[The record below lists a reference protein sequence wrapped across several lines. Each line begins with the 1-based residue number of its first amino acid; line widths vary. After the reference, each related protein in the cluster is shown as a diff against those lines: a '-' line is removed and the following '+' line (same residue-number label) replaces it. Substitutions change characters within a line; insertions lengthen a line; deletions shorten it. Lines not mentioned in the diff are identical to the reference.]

1 MMSSIQ
7 GYNSIVPSASRMDWL
22 KEKFDIFM
30 LNLYSESPTPAEFWI
45 PIAAYFTVGIASLL
59 MFLYLLSL
67 WRRKISVSWMKVIA
81 RSKRRN
87 FERNQTLPTAQH
99 IWSTESLLRA
109 KGLKCC
115 VCLESISPAQPIGQV
130 ITSENMVHRCD
141 VCGAAAHMVCSSN
154 SQRDCKCVS
163 LFGSKHVVHQWTVLW
178 TDIADQPQE
187 AQYCSHCE
195 EPCNGSFLGGPI
207 YCCMWC
213 QRLVHV
219 DCHSSMSTE
228 TGDICDLGPF
238 RRLILSP
245 LFVRTKNKPGGILS
259 SITHGANEFASTVR
273 GHLRS
278 RTRRQKFHNRF
289 PSDSTAGESNDDSSS
304 DTTAYSNQRAKD
316 VKANVVSV
324 QRYSDNELYSS
335 ESDCKEVVSEPRR
348 LHNYDAGGAKLRY
361 VLTDLPADARPLL
374 VFINKRSGAQRG
386 DSLKHRLHFLL
397 NPVQVF
403 ELSSSQGPE
412 TGLLL
417 FRKVSNFRILV
428 CGGDG
433 TVGWVLDAIDRQNY
447 ESPPPV
453 AILPAGTGNDLSR
466 VLSWGGGL
474 GSVEKQGGLCT
485 VLHDIERAA
494 VTILDR
500 WKVTVED
507 KQSNN
512 VLLVKYMDN
521 YLGIGCDAKVALD
534 IHNLREENPE
544 KFYSQFL
551 NKVLYAREGAKSII
565 DRTFV
570 DLPWQVRLEVDGAEI
585 DIPEDSEGVL
595 VANIPS
601 YMGGVDLWQ
610 NEEDNADN
618 FDPQSIHDK
627 VLEVVSI
634 SGTWHLGTLQVGLS
648 RARRIAQGQSIKLRF
663 SAPFPVQVDGE
674 PWVQHA
680 CTLKISHH
688 GQAFML
694 KRTMEASLGHAAAI
708 VTDVL
713 EHAESSQLITAS
725 QKRALI
731 QEMALR
737 LA

>member
-1 MMSSIQ
+1 
-7 GYNSIVPSASRMDWL
+7 MDWL
-22 KEKFDIFM
+22 KDQLNMFM
-30 LNLYSESPTPAEFWI
+30 FSLYSESPKPSEFWI
-45 PIAAYFTVGIASLL
+45 PIAAYLTVGILSLL
-59 MFLYLLSL
+59 MFLYLFSL

-87 FERNQTLPTAQH
+87 FERNQKVPTAEH
-99 IWSTESLLRA
+99 IWSAESLLRA
-109 KGLKCC
+109 KGLRCC
-115 VCLESISPAQPIGQV
+115 VCLESITPAQPLGTV

-141 VCGAAAHMVCSSN
+141 VCGAAAHTICSSY

-163 LFGSKHVVHQWTVLW
+163 LLGWKHVVHQWTVLW
-178 TDIADQPQE
+178 TDIADQPEE
-187 AQYCSHCE
+187 AQYCSYCE

-228 TGDICDLGPF
+228 TGDVCDLGPF

-245 LFVRTKNKPGGILS
+245 LHVGAKNKPGGILS
-259 SITHGANEFASTVR
+259 SITQGANELASTVR
-273 GHLRS
+273 GHLRN
-278 RTRRQKFHNRF
+278 RGKRQKYDKRLS
-289 PSDSTAGESNDDSSS
+289 SDSMAGESNDDSSS
-304 DTTAYSNQRAKD
+304 DTAPYSNQRAKEL
-316 VKANVVSV
+316 KTNVGSV
-324 QRYSDNELYSS
+324 QRHAENEHDSS

-348 LHNYDAGGAKLRY
+348 LHNDDTGGAKLKY

-412 TGLLL
+412 AGLLL
-417 FRKVSNFRILV
+417 FRKVPHFRILV

-447 ESPPPV
+447 ASPPPV

-485 VLHDIERAA
+485 VLHDIEHAA

-507 KQSNN
+507 KQAQN
-512 VLLVKYMDN
+512 VLLVKYMNN

-534 IHNLREENPE
+534 IHNLREENPD

-565 DRTFV
+565 DRTFA

-595 VANIPS
+595 IANIPS

-610 NEEDNADN
+610 NEEENLDN

-627 VLEVVSI
+627 MLEVVSI

-674 PWVQHA
+674 PWVQHS

-694 KRTMEASLGHAAAI
+694 KRAIESSLGHATAI

-713 EHAESSQLITAS
+713 EHAETSQVITTS
-725 QKRALI
+725 QKRALL